1 VPPHLRSTVTR
12 AQDVHI
18 TPLVALIAGGDRGVH
33 IQDIRV
39 KNNLSGTIEG
49 LSQLVVVKINR
60 LCIPDLSHAA
70 VQDESAEV

>member
-1 VPPHLRSTVTR
+1 LSR
-12 AQDVHI
+12 AQDVHV

-49 LSQLVVVKINR
+49 LSQLVVVKIYR
-60 LCIPDLSHAA
+60 LGIPDLSHAA
-70 VQDESAEV
+70 VQDESVKL

>member
-1 VPPHLRSTVTR
+1 LSR
-12 AQDVHI
+12 AQDVHV

-49 LSQLVVVKINR
+49 LSQLVVVKINH
-60 LCIPDLSHAA
+60 LCTPDLSHAA